1 MMRAALIAVVMLHAA
16 AALAQADG
24 FYREDLRIPMAEADP
39 NGLEA
44 LLVRPS
50 GPQRYPLALISHGTP
65 RDPTA
70 RPAMSPYRM
79 LRPAIEIARRGFAVL
94 VVMSRGYG
102 VSGGPYAESN
112 GPFADRD
119 YRRAARASAVDLR
132 AAIEAMKKRT
142 DVSTDG
148 MIAVGV
154 SSG

>member
-16 AALAQADG
+16 AAFAQADG

-79 LRPAIEIARRGFAVL
+79 LRPAIEDRPTRLCGTGRHAQGLRRLGRFV
-94 VVMSRGYG
+94 R
-102 VSGGPYAESN
+102 
-112 GPFADRD
+112 
-119 YRRAARASAVDLR
+119 
-132 AAIEAMKKRT
+132 
-142 DVSTDG
+142 
-148 MIAVGV
+148 
-154 SSG
+154 